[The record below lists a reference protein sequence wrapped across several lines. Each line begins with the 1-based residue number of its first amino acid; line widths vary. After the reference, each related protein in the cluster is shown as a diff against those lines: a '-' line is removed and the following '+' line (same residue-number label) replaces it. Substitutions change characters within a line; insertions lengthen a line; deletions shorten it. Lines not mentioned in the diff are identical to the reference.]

1 MNKPLIFNPLKYA
14 FIIALGDPR
23 GTSGKKTKSAKIKEF
38 GELEINQMIFL
49 ILNCTLFFLNNFYL
63 NDDFFTY

>member
-23 GTSGKKTKSAKIKEF
+23 GTSGKKTISAKIKEF
-38 GELEINQMIFL
+38 GELEIKP
-49 ILNCTLFFLNNFYL
+49 
-63 NDDFFTY
+63 NDIPYIELSVVFS